1 MIAVCLGLILS
12 GGVCAFIITLAANA
26 QRRLRTAGYQSM
38 LRYGKDMQEWQDKRD
53 LQQKFGL
60 SQLLGRTGG
69 GLTAIGLSSGTMALI
84 GGSALLFG
92 PALQYGGLSVIGY
105 GLPLL
110 GLFYLCVSGSLAEL
124 SSAYPVAGS
133 FYYASTELGGRRWG
147 LRAGWFHAAGHLA
160 VYAVM
165 LGGFAYLIDSAAV
178 SIGGHDVSGIRFW
191 GITVLTA
198 LTHAAV
204 HHFGASWLR
213 WIHAG
218 GVWLQL
224 LIIVVVLTG
233 LVWLFWPG
241 GYSPALLYELQSLD
255 LSGKVDGASFWIGL
269 LLLMK
274 LFLGMDGASQGAEE
288 TIEPRVRVPWG
299 IFLSTAYTFVT
310 GLALLT
316 FMALTISWNGGEG
329 GIPSSGGWQSGLMG
343 MEQFMEGALSAV
355 GGSPVI
361 ILLIMVSLWGSGLH
375 SMSVC
380 SRALFGLARE
390 GALPFSKRL
399 GSVSV
404 RAQAPLNGGWVCAAV
419 SVLLLIGSQIVRPN
433 EAIIPLLAFAVVAL
447 HIAYAIPIGLRF
459 AHWGPFKKAS
469 RFHQRVDPSFDSRWS
484 SAPWQ
489 LGKWSLPVNCAA
501 FLWLVGT
508 AVLAAVLLDQSAA
521 IGAAVLL
528 LAVTAVE
535 IRSSYGK

>member
-1 MIAVCLGLILS
+1 MIAVCLGLILC
-12 GGVCAFIITLAANA
+12 GGVCSFIIALAVGA
-26 QRRLRTAGYQSM
+26 QRGLRAAGYQSM
-38 LRYGKDMQEWQDKRD
+38 LRYGKDIQQWQDKRD
-53 LQQKFGL
+53 LQQRFGL
-60 SQLLGRTGG
+60 SQLLSRKGG
-69 GLTAIGLSSGTMALI
+69 GMSALGLSSGTMALI

-92 PALQYGGLSVIGY
+92 PALQYGGLSIIGY
-105 GLPLL
+105 GLPIL

-124 SSAYPVAGS
+124 SSAYPIAGS
-133 FYYASTELGGRRWG
+133 FYYASSELGGRRWG

-165 LGGFAYLIDSAAV
+165 LGGFAYIVDNAAAT
-178 SIGGHDVSGIRFW
+178 IWGDDVSGTRFW
-191 GITVLTA
+191 GITALTA
-198 LTHAAV
+198 LSHAAV

-213 WIHAG
+213 WIHAA

-255 LSGKVDGASFWIGL
+255 LSGKVDGGSFWIGL

-299 IFLSTAYTFVT
+299 IFLSTAYTFIS

-316 FMALTISWNGGEG
+316 FMALTMNWNGGTG
-329 GIPSSGGWQSGLMG
+329 GVIESGGWHTGLVG
-343 MEQFMEGALSAV
+343 VEWFMQGAISAAH
-355 GGSPVI
+355 GSSVI
-361 ILLIMVSLWGSGLH
+361 VLLIMVSLWGSGLH

-380 SRALFGLARE
+380 ARALFGLARE
-390 GALPFSKRL
+390 GALPFGERI
-399 GSVSV
+399 GRVSA
-404 RAQAPLNGGWVCAAV
+404 RAQSPLYGGWLCAAV
-419 SVLLLIGSQIVRPN
+419 SVLLLIGSQIIRPN
-433 EAIIPLLAFAVVAL
+433 EAMMPLLAFAVVAL

-459 AHWGPFKKAS
+459 AHFGPFRKKGRS
-469 RFHQRVDPSFDSRWS
+469 DLRDERSMDSRWS

-489 LGKWSLPVNCAA
+489 LGKWSLPVNAAA
-501 FLWLVGT
+501 FLWLVAT
-508 AVLAAVLLDQSAA
+508 AAAAALLLDPSAA
-521 IGAAVLL
+521 IGAAVLM
-528 LAVTAVE
+528 LAVTALE
-535 IRSSYGK
+535 IVSSYGK